1 MKTELE
7 LTTRIALLQSRDREN
22 KNIIKKCERQLRKVQ
37 AAKSENEK
45 ENTTK

>member
-22 KNIIKKCERQLRKVQ
+22 RNIIKKCERQLRKVQ
-37 AAKSENEK
+37 AAKANEK

>member
-37 AAKSENEK
+37 VAKEK
-45 ENTTK
+45 ENKTT

>member
-37 AAKSENEK
+37 AAKENENK
-45 ENTTK
+45 TTK

>member
-1 MKTELE
+1 MQTELE

-22 KNIIKKCERQLRKVQ
+22 KNIVNKLLRQLRKVQ
-37 AAKSENEK
+37 AANK